1 MPHSKK
7 IIVFGTTELT
17 EIFINNEFYEVAYI
31 IDNIEEKWGKRFFN
45 KLVYNPEKIK
55 EEKLSEIQI
64 LLAFS
69 PSGFTNKMVSNQLK
83 DMGLIEDYH
92 FMNIY
97 DILPSSYPYQKISP
111 LSTYAP
117 WQSDTDFQYYY
128 NVIKDRTLVD
138 IYRCYELWK
147 IIEQVSE
154 LEGALIEIGVWKGG
168 TGGLIAKKSELC
180 GIKDSVYLCD
190 TFSGVVKANPIHD
203 NVYIGGEH
211 SDTNE
216 KLVKDLV
223 HDQLQLSNVK
233 VLKGI
238 FPNDTE
244 FLIKD
249 QLFRF
254 CHIDVDVYDSAKDIF
269 EWVWDRMIIGGIV
282 VFDDYGFITCQGV
295 TKYVNEL
302 RENKDN
308 ILIHNLNGH
317 GVFIKIK

>member
-1 MPHSKK
+1 MLQTDRFIGK
-7 IIVFGTTELT
+7 INIKSNFKQ
-17 EIFINNEFYEVAYI
+17 NNEERYSQIYISRLLPKGAYYS
-31 IDNIEEKWGKRFFN
+31 GKIHEQVMS
-45 KLVYNPEKIK
+45 KLPRV
-55 EEKLSEIQI
+55 
-64 LLAFS
+64 
-69 PSGFTNKMVSNQLK
+69 
-83 DMGLIEDYH
+83 
-92 FMNIY
+92 
-97 DILPSSYPYQKISP
+97 
-111 LSTYAP
+111 
-117 WQSDTDFQYYY
+117 
-128 NVIKDRTLVD
+128 
-138 IYRCYELWK
+138 EL
-147 IIEQVSE
+147 QVSE

-180 GIKDSVYLCD
+180 GIEDSVYLCD

-203 NVYIGGEH
+203 NVYRGGEH

-223 HDQLQLSNVK
+223 YDQLQLNNVK

-244 FLIKD
+244 FLVED

-254 CHIDVDVYDSAKDIF
+254 CHIDVDVYNSAKDIF

-308 ILIHNLNGH
+308 IFIHNLNGH